1 MMSLAEYEKPPR
13 PSKKMIEELGKQAG
27 LPDKASK
34 GVHTAPVLNKPA
46 TTSLKSKDIFI
57 ERQRLNK

>member
-1 MMSLAEYEKPPR
+1 MMRSAEYEKPPR
-13 PSKKMIEELGKQAG
+13 ASKKMIEAFDKQAG
-27 LPDKASK
+27 LPDKDYK

-46 TTSLKSKDIFI
+46 TTRLKSKDIFI

>member
-1 MMSLAEYEKPPR
+1 
-13 PSKKMIEELGKQAG
+13 MIEEFGKQAG
-27 LPDKASK
+27 LPDKDYK

-46 TTSLKSKDIFI
+46 TTRLKSKDIFI